1 MWNFT
6 DKDEKNIEDIYQY
19 FLPKFPEID
28 KEVLH
33 NRIFCGYCWGEGR
46 LPIINIDDW
55 NNYFIMANLRDFSLA
70 LMTGMTI

>member
-46 LPIINIDDW
+46 LPIINIDD
-55 NNYFIMANLRDFSLA
+55 
-70 LMTGMTI
+70 